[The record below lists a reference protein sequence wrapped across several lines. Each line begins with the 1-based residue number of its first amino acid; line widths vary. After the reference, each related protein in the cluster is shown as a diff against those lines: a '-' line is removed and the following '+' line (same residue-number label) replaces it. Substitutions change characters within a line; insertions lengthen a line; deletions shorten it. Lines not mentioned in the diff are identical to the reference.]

1 MAKETKVKDID
12 ITKSGPMT
20 FRDLQKA
27 NQEPYTNLSPEFKSF
42 SMNVGAN
49 TAPTSLYD
57 ARAHGE
63 QMVQSSLE
71 GTTTPWGKSMFDE
84 PTATEAQ
91 FQELGDIRAE
101 NQP

>member
-1 MAKETKVKDID
+1 MAKVTKVKDID

-27 NQEPYTNLSPEFKSF
+27 NQKPYTNLSPEFQSF

-49 TAPTSLYD
+49 TAPISLYD

-71 GTTTPWGKSMFDE
+71 GTTTPWGESMFDN
-84 PTATEAQ
+84 PVATEEQ
-91 FQELGDIRAE
+91 L
-101 NQP
+101 